1 MPWNV
6 LLFKEPT
13 TLVVLQQ
20 VICTDAFDSSL
31 AGLAGYIRQMK
42 EQYKDRVVLLDAGD
56 YLQGTP
62 GMYYSNYIDT
72 TEKHLSAAFFDWF
85 PYTAIGVGNHDIE
98 AGVPVFSRVY
108 RQTSVS
114 GGYCQ
119 CDKFGVRQ
127 AVF

>member
-1 MPWNV
+1 MKTTNSFRLFV
-6 LLFKEPT
+6 IVSLLGICLGMYSCSREPT
-13 TLVVLQQ
+13 TLVVLQ
-20 VICTDAFDSSL
+20 TSDLHGRFDSSL

-98 AGVPVFSRVY
+98 A
-108 RQTSVS
+108 
-114 GGYCQ
+114 
-119 CDKFGVRQ
+119 
-127 AVF
+127 